1 MKDKLKFYI
10 NGQWVESESN
20 EKIEV
25 INPANETIVGHVTA
39 GTIEDIDSA
48 VKAAANAFKT
58 YQFSSKNERIELL
71 NNVIAEYENRYQDFV
86 DTITEEMGAP
96 LWLSSKAQA
105 STGIKNLNETL
116 DALKEYEFEKEE
128 GDYILMKEPIGVV
141 GMITPWNWPMNQ
153 ITTKVSAALAAG
165 CTMVLK
171 PSEISPYCAML
182 LAEVFDTA
190 GVPAGIFNVVNG
202 YGPTVGAAL
211 SEHKYVDMM
220 SFTGSTRAGIA
231 VAQASATTVK
241 RVHQELGG
249 KSSNIILDDV
259 ADLERSVKGGA
270 GHCFL
275 NSGQSCNAPTKMLVS
290 STNYNKAVEVAGAT
304 AESTTVGDPHGE
316 FRMGPIANKAQ
327 YEKVLR
333 MIEIGIEEGATLVA
347 GGTERP
353 DGYDSGYYVKPT
365 VFANVTP
372 DMTIAKEEIFGPV
385 LSIIKYETEEEAIQ
399 IANDTEYGLAGYI
412 QGEPSHAHEVAKKIR
427 AGQIIINGGARGTGA
442 PFGGY
447 KASGNGREHGLHGL
461 EECLETK
468 AVIAPGAYSS
478 KSGSFLIIIS
488 NAGW

>member
-1 MKDKLKFYI
+1 MKDKLQFYI

-39 GTIEDIDSA
+39 GTKEDIDSA
-48 VKAAANAFKT
+48 VQAATNAFKT

-211 SEHKYVDMM
+211 SEHKDVDMM

-290 STNYNKAVEVAGAT
+290 STNYHKAVEVAGAT

-468 AVIAPGAYSS
+468 AVIAPGA
-478 KSGSFLIIIS
+478 
-488 NAGW
+488 

>member
-1 MKDKLKFYI
+1 MKDKLQFYI
-10 NGQWVESESN
+10 NGAWVESDSS

-25 INPANETIVGHVTA
+25 INPANEELVGHVSA
-39 GTIEDIDSA
+39 GTKSDIDKA
-48 VKAAANAFKT
+48 VKAANQSFTT
-58 YQFSSKNERIELL
+58 YQHTSKDDRIELL
-71 NNVIAEYENRYQDFV
+71 NNVISEYENRYDDFV
-86 DTITEEMGAP
+86 QTITEEMGAP
-96 LWLSSKAQA
+96 IWLSEKAQA
-105 STGIKNLNETL
+105 STGIKNLHETL
-116 DALKEYEFEKEE
+116 DALQEYQFEKKE
-128 GDYILMKEPIGVV
+128 GDYTLIREPIGVI

-182 LAEVFDTA
+182 LAEVFDKA
-190 GVPAGIFNVVNG
+190 GVPNGVFNVVNG

-211 SEHKYVDMM
+211 SDHPDVAMM

-231 VAQASATTVK
+231 VAQASAVSVK

-259 ADLERSVKGGA
+259 ADLEKSVKGGA

-290 STNYNKAVEVAGAT
+290 ANNYEKAVEVAAQT
-304 AESTTVGDPHGE
+304 ANSTTVGDPQGE
-316 FRMGPIANKAQ
+316 FRIGPIANKAQ
-327 YEKVLR
+327 YEKILR

-347 GGTERP
+347 GGVEKP
-353 DGYDSGYYVKPT
+353 EGYDKGYYVKPT
-365 VFANVTP
+365 VFANVTI

-385 LSIIKYETEEEAIQ
+385 LSIIKYDSEDQAIH
-399 IANDTEYGLAGYI
+399 IANDTEYGLAGYV
-412 QGEPSHAHEVAKKIR
+412 QGEISHANKVARKIR
-427 AGQIIINGGARGTGA
+427 AGQVIINGGARGTGA

-447 KASGNGREHGLHGL
+447 KSSGNGREHGVHGL

-468 AVIAPGAYSS
+468 AIIAP
-478 KSGSFLIIIS
+478 
-488 NAGW
+488 

>member
-39 GTIEDIDSA
+39 GTKEDIDSA
-48 VKAAANAFKT
+48 VNAAANAFKT
-58 YQFSSKNERIELL
+58 YQFSSKDERIELL

-211 SEHKYVDMM
+211 SEHKDVDMM

-290 STNYNKAVEVAGAT
+290 STNYDKAVEIAGAT

-468 AVIAPGAYSS
+468 AVIAPGA
-478 KSGSFLIIIS
+478 
-488 NAGW
+488 

>member
-39 GTIEDIDSA
+39 GTKEDIDSA

-58 YQFSSKNERIELL
+58 YQFSSKDERIELL

-211 SEHKYVDMM
+211 SEHKDVDMM

-290 STNYNKAVEVAGAT
+290 STNYDKAVEVAGAT

-347 GGTERP
+347 GGTEKP

-468 AVIAPGAYSS
+468 AVIAPGA
-478 KSGSFLIIIS
+478 
-488 NAGW
+488 

>member
-39 GTIEDIDSA
+39 GTKEDIDSA

-58 YQFSSKNERIELL
+58 YQFSSKDQRIELL

-211 SEHKYVDMM
+211 SEHKDVDMM

-290 STNYNKAVEVAGAT
+290 STNYDKAVEVAGAT

-427 AGQIIINGGARGTGA
+427 AGQIVINGGARGTGA

-468 AVIAPGAYSS
+468 AVIAPGA
-478 KSGSFLIIIS
+478 
-488 NAGW
+488 

>member
-1 MKDKLKFYI
+1 MKDKLQFYI
-10 NGQWVESESN
+10 NGAWVESDSSER
-20 EKIEV
+20 IEV
-25 INPANETIVGHVTA
+25 INPANEEVVGHVTA
-39 GTIEDIDSA
+39 GTAADIDKA
-48 VKAAANAFKT
+48 VQAANKAFKT
-58 YQFSSKNERIELL
+58 YQDTSKDDRIEIL
-71 NNVIAEYENRYQDFV
+71 NNIITEYENRYDDFV
-86 DTITEEMGAP
+86 QTITEEMGAP
-96 LWLSSKAQA
+96 IWLSEKAQA
-105 STGIKNLNETL
+105 STGIKNLHETL
-116 DALKEYEFEKEE
+116 DALKEYQFEKKE
-128 GDYILMKEPIGVV
+128 GDYTLIREPIGVI

-182 LAEVFDTA
+182 LAEVFDKA
-190 GVPAGIFNVVNG
+190 GVPNGVFNVVNG

-211 SEHKYVDMM
+211 SDHPDVAMM

-231 VAQASATTVK
+231 VAQASAVSVK

-259 ADLERSVKGGA
+259 ADLEKSVKGGA

-290 STNYNKAVEVAGAT
+290 ENNYDKAVEIAAQT
-304 AESTTVGDPHGE
+304 ANSTTVGDPQGE
-316 FRMGPIANKAQ
+316 YRIGPIANKAQ
-327 YEKVLR
+327 YEKIIR

-347 GGTERP
+347 GGVEKP
-353 DGYDSGYYVKPT
+353 EGYDKGYYVKPT
-365 VFANVTP
+365 VFANVTS

-385 LSIIKYETEEEAIQ
+385 LSILKYKSEDEAIE
-399 IANDTEYGLAGYI
+399 IANDTEYGLAGYV
-412 QGEPSHAHEVAKKIR
+412 QGESAHANAVARKIR

-447 KASGNGREHGLHGL
+447 KSSGNGREHGVHGL

-468 AVIAPGAYSS
+468 AVIAP
-478 KSGSFLIIIS
+478 
-488 NAGW
+488 